1 MTTSLT
7 YTMTP
12 AQSATWCLG
21 GAAAAHVE
29 EMILGELVD
38 EADVDEA
45 VTVML
50 DDGSVAYALELG
62 GAQ

>member
-1 MTTSLT
+1 MSKLI

-12 AQSATWCLG
+12 AQSDDWMLG

-29 EMILGELVD
+29 ELILAELVD

-45 VTVML
+45 VSVVL

-62 GAQ
+62 GTQ